1 MSASSGHVLYRF
13 FGHDRRLLYI
23 GITCNP
29 GARFNSHRLS
39 KEWWSEVTSIT
50 MERFA
55 TRDELMSAERSAILT
70 ELPLHNVAGAMP
82 KPTTGVL
89 SEPAERWRRAQLR
102 NSKVAALK
110 SGSSPL

>member
-13 FGHDRRLLYI
+13 FDQNGRLLYI

-39 KEWWSEVTSIT
+39 KTWWNEIASIT
-50 MERFA
+50 LERFS
-55 TRDELMSAERSAILT
+55 TRNELMAAERSAILS
-70 ELPLHNVAGAMP
+70 ELPLHNIAGAMP
-82 KPTTGVL
+82 GPTTRVL

-110 SGSSPL
+110 